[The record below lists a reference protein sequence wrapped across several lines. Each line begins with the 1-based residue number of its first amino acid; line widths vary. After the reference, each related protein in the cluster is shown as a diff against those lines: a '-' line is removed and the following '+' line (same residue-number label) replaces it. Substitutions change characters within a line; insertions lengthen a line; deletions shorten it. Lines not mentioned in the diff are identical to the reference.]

1 MIPIYGHYKLVIYL
15 RPFSGYQL
23 MGNFQEKVK
32 QVGKNL
38 IDILPVI
45 ELCSSHKTDKDS
57 IIPFAKSKVDLL
69 FLASEDDGVTTSV
82 DQVNILSRLLFLP
95 KAKFENKAITLPLLL
110 S

>member
-1 MIPIYGHYKLVIYL
+1 MVDYL
-15 RPFSGYQL
+15 GQISG
-23 MGNFQEKVK
+23 FQISQKDIHEKVK

-45 ELCSSHKTDKDS
+45 EFCSDAKTDKDS

-69 FLASEDDGVTTSV
+69 FLISEDDGVTTSV
-82 DQVNILSRLLFLP
+82 DQVNFYLEYHHHSNI
-95 KAKFENKAITLPLLL
+95 NKTAMYDIFAAMT

>member
-1 MIPIYGHYKLVIYL
+1 
-15 RPFSGYQL
+15 

-95 KAKFENKAITLPLLL
+95 KAQLNEI
-110 S
+110 

>member
-1 MIPIYGHYKLVIYL
+1 MKSQVLCKTWIPIGALEYYFEQI
-15 RPFSGYQL
+15 SG
-23 MGNFQEKVK
+23 FQISQKDIHEKVK

-45 ELCSSHKTDKDS
+45 EFCSDAKTDKDS

-82 DQVNILSRLLFLP
+82 DQVNCYL
-95 KAKFENKAITLPLLL
+95 
-110 S
+110 